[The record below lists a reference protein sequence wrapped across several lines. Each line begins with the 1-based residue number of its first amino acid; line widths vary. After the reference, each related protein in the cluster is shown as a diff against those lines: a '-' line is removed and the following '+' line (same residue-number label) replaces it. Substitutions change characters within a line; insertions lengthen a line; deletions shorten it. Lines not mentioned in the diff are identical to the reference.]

1 MASGLSS
8 ASVEE
13 HGDGTPQMIMQ
24 SNESGEDKLHKL
36 RCASS
41 YRELHKRTQGG
52 IIISSLNSLHCR
64 FKGKVRV
71 NIYFRSW
78 VMSFGINGCDW
89 DKSDSREWLRANK
102 NVPCAKTTLCQL
114 KNCWVSLC
122 ISHKKFCL
130 LGDKS
135 VTPAAQFGL
144 TPPIHKLCYIEK
156 PENNNNNNHL
166 ITRTFNFWLNY
177 LIVVE
182 WNHWIAVCNI
192 V

>member
-1 MASGLSS
+1 MNLEKINSTNWGDLRRLTYEDSRRYYYFLSEFT
-8 ASVEE
+8 AL
-13 HGDGTPQMIMQ
+13 QIQ
-24 SNESGEDKLHKL
+24 
-36 RCASS
+36 
-41 YRELHKRTQGG
+41 
-52 IIISSLNSLHCR
+52 
-64 FKGKVRV
+64 GKVRV

-122 ISHKKFCL
+122 MSCKMFCL

-135 VTPAAQFGL
+135 VTPPAQFGL

-156 PENNNNNNHL
+156 PENNEDHL
-166 ITRTFNFWLNY
+166 ITRTFNFLLNY
-177 LIVVE
+177 LIMGE
-182 WNHWIAVCNI
+182 WNH
-192 V
+192 